1 MPWEPGPTNT
11 PRPTLD
17 PDGPRPSTSFELYT
31 HCGLDRSL
39 IHFDGSYWRALS
51 EPSGPLKDPFDQGT
65 MTLLSADRA
74 EYASDSG
81 ATVLLERRD
90 ERPSFVPCR

>member
-1 MPWEPGPTNT
+1 MA
-11 PRPTLD
+11 RLQAAL
-17 PDGPRPSTSFELYT
+17 RPSRVAGASQVAGASRVAREGRLPSY
-31 HCGLDRSL
+31 SS
-39 IHFDGSYWRALS
+39 GSYWRALS

-81 ATVLLERRD
+81 LTVLLERLD
-90 ERPSFVPCR
+90 ERPSFIPCR